1 MFQTF
6 EMYLVIMNSFDVREM
21 KFICQFFEQI
31 SVEVFG
37 ARTQEIFDD
46 VFSKMVA
53 AAQPIP
59 GFRRVK
65 GGNLS
70 YDRLLSIRLEIM
82 LCKILLSSCPSLI

>member
-1 MFQTF
+1 MLQT
-6 EMYLVIMNSFDVREM
+6 MGIHLVIMNIFDDRENGIYM
-21 KFICQFFEQI
+21 LVFGQI
-31 SVEVFG
+31 TVEVSG
-37 ARTQEIFDD
+37 AGTQEIFDD

-70 YDRLLSIRLEIM
+70 RDRLLSI
-82 LCKILLSSCPSLI
+82 CLIVMIFIRV